1 VLARYYGSLRAA
13 EPPRAFG
20 LILWENVAYLVDE
33 RVRASTFASLVKQV
47 GSEPRALLR
56 AGIARVEA
64 AIRSGGMRPKQRAE
78 KVVACARLATD
89 LAKGDLDSTLR
100 ALPEQRARILLK
112 RFPGIGIPGA
122 DKILLFTKLS
132 DRAALESN
140 GLRVVQRVTGLSE
153 SVDYAAGYRAAT
165 NLLGEAGIRGAT
177 ARRAFLLLR
186 EHGRR
191 ICRRTNPDCRICPL
205 RRRCAYA
212 LKWGVGRRAGSG
224 NREAK
229 VALTS

>member
-13 EPPRAFG
+13 EPSRAFG

-33 RVRASTFASLVKQV
+33 RVRASTFASLVKQI
-47 GSEPRALLR
+47 GSEPRVLLR
-56 AGIARVEA
+56 AGIARIEA
-64 AIRSGGMRPKQRAE
+64 AIRGGGMRPKQRAE
-78 KVVACARLATD
+78 KVIACARLATD

-153 SVDYAAGYRAAT
+153 SVDYAAGYKAAT
-165 NLLGEAGIRGAT
+165 NLLGEAGIRGAP
-177 ARRAFLLLR
+177 ARRAFLLFR

-191 ICRRTNPDCRICPL
+191 ICRRSNPDCRVCPL
-205 RRRCAYA
+205 RSRCAYA
-212 LKWGVGRRAGSG
+212 LKRDVSAARERGRS
-224 NREAK
+224 K
-229 VALTS
+229 AL